1 MDLLTTITDG
11 LKKIGE
17 IFGGTPARE
26 PYNPDIEK
34 RKARRYFCKDSTY
47 FFESKEDYENAK
59 IHDISLK
66 GIRFSLNNE
75 KRRESKG
82 SILLMLDKACFN
94 MPIKIAWVKRG
105 FNGIELGAQF
115 LETSEQKQRL
125 LKLYIQKMR
134 LN

>member
-17 IFGGTPARE
+17 LFGGTTTKEYCDP
-26 PYNPDIEK
+26 NVEK
-34 RKARRYFCKDSTY
+34 RTARRYFCSDSTY

-59 IHDISLK
+59 IHDISVK
-66 GIRFSLNNE
+66 GIRFSLGNE
-75 KRRESKG
+75 KHRDAKG
-82 SILLMLDKACFN
+82 SILFMLDKTCFN
-94 MPIKIAWVKRG
+94 MPVRIAWVKRG